1 MAGNG
6 EETVLVLKDM
16 AGNFYL
22 LTRDTLERA
31 RVSADLKP
39 HLEEQLG
46 DVGGFALGF
55 QIVGTLPAGAVPEL
69 TTRAAS

>member
-1 MAGNG
+1 MADRGD
-6 EETVLVLKDM
+6 ETVLVLKDM

-31 RVSADLKP
+31 RVSAELKP

-46 DVGGFALGF
+46 DVGGFAQGF
-55 QIVGTLPAGAVPEL
+55 RIAGTLPAGAVTALGLPV
-69 TTRAAS
+69 TS

>member
-1 MAGNG
+1 MVDRGD
-6 EETVLVLKDM
+6 ETVLVLKDM

-31 RVSADLKP
+31 RVSAELKP

-46 DVGGFALGF
+46 DVGGFSQGF
-55 QIVGTLPAGAVPEL
+55 QIVGTLPAGAVSTIAPR
-69 TTRAAS
+69 TTG